1 MQPMDGNDL
10 GRLLL
15 DAHRT
20 LAAELDA
27 ALDVRGYH
35 DVRPGHVVVFLR
47 IDRRSGSRLTDLAHA
62 AGVTKQAMMLAID
75 ELEVRGYTRRVLDP
89 SDARAKL
96 VRLTAKGRRCATDC
110 SRAVRTLETRTRR
123 ELGDRRY
130 ETLRAVLEDL
140 VADGDAED

>member
-1 MQPMDGNDL
+1 MEGNDL

-20 LAAELDA
+20 LATELDA
-27 ALDVRGYH
+27 SLEARGYP
-35 DVRPGHVVVFLR
+35 DVRPGHAVVFLQ
-47 IDRRSGSRLTDLAHA
+47 IDRRTGSRLTDLAHA
-62 AGVTKQAMMLAID
+62 AGVSKQAMMLAID
-75 ELEVRGYTRRVLDP
+75 ELEVRGYTRRVPDP
-89 SDARAKL
+89 ADARAKL

-110 SRAVRTLETRTRR
+110 GRAVRALETRTRR

-140 VADGDAED
+140 GAGGGEPED